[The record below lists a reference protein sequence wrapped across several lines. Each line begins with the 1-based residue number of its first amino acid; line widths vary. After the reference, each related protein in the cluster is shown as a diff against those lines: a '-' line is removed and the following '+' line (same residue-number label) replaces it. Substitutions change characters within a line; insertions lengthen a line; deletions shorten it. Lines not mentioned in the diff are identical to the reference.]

1 MSQFN
6 WKIQERPINSNVVGT
21 GLKLRTLLLKVQ
33 QPPPWPRVANALIAY
48 NPRAIPFP
56 KLLAKCFD
64 INFKAN
70 VRNRGTVGK
79 PSHHQSS
86 SIFLHVEKSI

>member
-1 MSQFN
+1 M
-6 WKIQERPINSNVVGT
+6 
-21 GLKLRTLLLKVQ
+21 
-33 QPPPWPRVANALIAY
+33 ANALIAY